1 MKDKVTDNPIPTHR
15 FDFKIM
21 DYSKDPETGHLH
33 TYSTLDPERYEL
45 INNED
50 RYGYWDK
57 FDKCFIPL
65 DVCKK
70 MFERMRDVP
79 ILAPEPKIDNVDK
92 YFIERYN
99 LLDTY
104 FSEDNEIQFNTSEDI
119 LSQANKNDVYLI
131 FMSIDL
137 VKSTAISRK
146 LDNKTNARIKMLFL
160 KETENIIHKFGGHIF
175 KFEGDGLIAFYTS
188 YNISSKIDN
197 SLDCAGIIKLFTE
210 NVINK
215 FLEKNE
221 LPLLS
226 FRIGINFGEGYVEN
240 VGDNNEI
247 YGYDLDATCKIR
259 ELAVVNQILVGFS
272 SVTLAHTFWRKK
284 LKIKKIQKIKL
295 KRLELHENTQIYE
308 LRV

>member
-1 MKDKVTDNPIPTHR
+1 MKEKVTDNPIPTNR
-15 FDFKIM
+15 IDFKIM
-21 DYSKDPETGHLH
+21 DYSKDPETGHLY

-50 RYGYWDK
+50 RHGYWDK
-57 FDKCFIPL
+57 FDKCFIPI

-70 MFERMRDVP
+70 MFKQMLDVP
-79 ILAPEPKIDNVDK
+79 ILAPGPKIDNVDE

-104 FSEDNEIQFNTSEDI
+104 FSEDKEVQFNTSEDI
-119 LSQANKNDVYLI
+119 LSQANKNDVHLI

-175 KFEGDGLIAFYTS
+175 KFDGDGLIAFYTS

-215 FLEKNE
+215 YLEKKE

-240 VGDNNEI
+240 VGDNSEI

-259 ELAVVNQILVGFS
+259 ELAEVNQILVGFS
-272 SVTLAHTFWRKK
+272 SVSLAHTYWRNKLKRKK
-284 LKIKKIQKIKL
+284 IRKRKL
-295 KRLELHENTQIYE
+295 KRLELHENTEIYE